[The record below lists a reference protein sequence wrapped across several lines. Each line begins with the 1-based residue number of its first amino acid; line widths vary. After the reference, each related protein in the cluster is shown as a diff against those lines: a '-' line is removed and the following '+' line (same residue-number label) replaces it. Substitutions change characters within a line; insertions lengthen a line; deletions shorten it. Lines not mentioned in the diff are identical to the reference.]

1 MEKKHFNKNLIMSEE
16 EEKNFNQVTLV
27 GYLANSLMMKMK
39 KLEIIDTQL
48 ENLEAQHIGVV
59 HKSSIN

>member
-1 MEKKHFNKNLIMSEE
+1 MSEE

-39 KLEIIDTQL
+39 KLEIIDIQL